1 MPPRWPWSITW
12 ASLATPSAAWC
23 RYPALNAM
31 QWPHIN
37 IYAMM
42 SDGQHIISFD
52 KVVKTMKLTG
62 KDLPSL
68 YKETSLGG
76 LALND

>member
-1 MPPRWPWSITW
+1 M
-12 ASLATPSAAWC
+12 AAL
-23 RYPALNAM
+23 RALD
-31 QWPHIN
+31 IN

-42 SDGQHIISFD
+42 SDGRHIISFD

-62 KDLPSL
+62 HDLPSL

-76 LALND
+76 LALDD